1 MILNLII
8 KASFKAVQLLEN
20 LKNMFSRVDKTIL
33 FIICIGLLNT
43 FQIQSQNQKRVDSLK
58 NIYESSNDGKKRLRA
73 LQKLFN
79 ATVHSNPED
88 AFNYAK
94 LGLSL
99 AKELELKTATGDFY
113 RNHGFYYRFVPN
125 IDSSRYYYQKAV
137 DILKKAK
144 PGKRTCWTYEEY
156 ATLEVLQGDFE
167 KGLALLDSSIVVAKK
182 LKNGTLIGSIHAR
195 KTTTFTDMGKFD
207 LATQE
212 AMKSL
217 KTLDTLKRPNRKGEG
232 ISIGHLGRIEML
244 RGNKTEAMNYL
255 LQSLEKFKE
264 IDNTEWLSITYN
276 EIGNLEVQNKNFDS
290 ALDNYKKALEFSKKL
305 NRPDM
310 EIMNLANIAMTYS
323 DKGDYKKALK
333 NMQESVF
340 LSNTIQSANNMIVG
354 YNMLGEIYRND
365 KQYGNSIVNYDKA
378 VILADSISALKL
390 LEEAYQGRS
399 LSFEKNNN
407 FKDALADQRHYQ
419 TIHDSIFNL
428 DSAKEI
434 DELKVKYETEKKEN
448 EILKKENDII
458 VLEAQK
464 KKDDSYR
471 LILIIALISAII
483 IAFAAVYGL
492 RQKIKRNRA
501 EKEKLDNELSFK
513 KKELT
518 SHALHLAKKNEVLQ
532 EIKAKAKELK
542 TSNSTSGYQQL
553 IQTINFDLKDDNNWE
568 NFKKYFEE
576 VHKDFNNNVKTKY
589 PDVTANELRLMALLK
604 MNLSSKEIANILNIS
619 SEGIKKA
626 RYRLRKKL
634 NLSSDDSLQ
643 DLVISL

>member
-1 MILNLII
+1 MATKLVLQTVPPTTNSNKSFFKVDNLL
-8 KASFKAVQLLEN
+8 F
-20 LKNMFSRVDKTIL
+20 IL
-33 FIICIGLLNT
+33 FFIFLINPITVL
-43 FQIQSQNQKRVDSLK
+43 SQNQNYLDSLETVYNTSK
-58 NIYESSNDGKKRLRA
+58 DDKQRLKA

-79 ATVHSNPED
+79 ATLHTNNKD
-88 AFNYAK
+88 ALEYARQ
-94 LGLSL
+94 GLTLS
-99 AKELELKTATGDFY
+99 KKTELKTAIGDFY
-113 RNHGFYYRFVPN
+113 RNHAYYYRFLPN
-125 IDSSRYYYQKAV
+125 IDSSRYYYQQAV
-137 DILKKAK
+137 DVMQQAK
-144 PGKRTCWTYEEY
+144 PGKRTCWNYEEY
-156 ATLEVLQGDFE
+156 ATLEILQGNFE
-167 KGLALLDSSIVVAKK
+167 KGLMLLDSSIAVAKR
-182 LKNGTLIGSIHAR
+182 LKNGLLIASAVGR
-195 KTTTFTDMGKFD
+195 KTTTYIDMGKFD
-207 LATQE
+207 LATQYGLE
-212 AMKSL
+212 SL
-217 KTLDTLKRPNRKGEG
+217 KILDTLKEPSLKGEG
-232 ISIGHLGRIEML
+232 ITLGHLGRIEML
-244 RGNKTEAMNYL
+244 RGNSNEAKAYFL
-255 LQSLEKFKE
+255 KSLEKFEE
-264 IDNTEWLSITYN
+264 INNTEWLSITYN
-276 EIGNLEVQNKNFDS
+276 EIGNLEIENENYDL
-290 ALDNYKKALEFSKKL
+290 ALENYQKALTYSKEL

-333 NMQESVF
+333 SMQESVF
-340 LSNTIQSANNMIVG
+340 ISNTIQSKNNMIVG

-365 KQYGNSIVNYDKA
+365 KQYGNSIESYNNA
-378 VILADSISALKL
+378 VSLADSISALKL

-399 LSFEKNNN
+399 LSYEKDNN
-407 FKDALADQRHYQ
+407 FKQALLDQRNYQ

-428 DSAKEI
+428 DSTKEI
-434 DELKVKYETEKKEN
+434 EELKVKYETEKKEN
-448 EILKKENDII
+448 ELLKKENDIV

-464 KKDDSYR
+464 KKDDSFR
-471 LILIIALISAII
+471 LILIIALISAILI
-483 IAFAAVYGL
+483 GLMTAYSL

-542 TSNSTSGYQQL
+542 SSNSSGGYQQL

-576 VHKDFNNNVKTKY
+576 VHKDFNNNVKKKY
-589 PDVTANELRLMALLK
+589 PEVTANELRLMALLK

-634 NLSSDDSLQ
+634 DLSSDDSLQ